1 LISLIS
7 LNTRYKQ
14 TQRDMIKFTR
24 STKKKIDKV
33 RHPSNSNGRSHSRG
47 PADGRSVSSAY
58 STHSTRS
65 DYTDGNSYANANNGG
80 GGSSNIDRSS
90 RRHKSRGGTSVASS
104 TGGSR
109 RFSSAQ
115 SVASISSASV
125 FAPSVATVRVLFI
138 YCFCAQDVSLFL

>member
-1 LISLIS
+1 
-7 LNTRYKQ
+7 
-14 TQRDMIKFTR
+14 MIKFTR

-33 RHPSNSNGRSHSRG
+33 RHPSSSNGGRSHSRG
-47 PADGRSVSSAY
+47 PADDRSAY

-65 DYTDGNSYANANNGG
+65 DYTDGNSYAANNGG
-80 GGSSNIDRSS
+80 GGNIDRSS
-90 RRHKSRGGTSVASS
+90 RRHKSRGGGTSVASS

-125 FAPSVATVRVLFI
+125 FAPSVATVSL
-138 YCFCAQDVSLFL
+138 LFL

>member
-1 LISLIS
+1 
-7 LNTRYKQ
+7 
-14 TQRDMIKFTR
+14 MIKFTR

-80 GGSSNIDRSS
+80 GGSNIERSS
-90 RRHKSRGGTSVASS
+90 RRHKSRGGTSVARS

-125 FAPSVATVRVLFI
+125 FAPSVATVRFLFV
-138 YCFCAQDVSLFL
+138 FCAQVVSLFICLQFI

>member
-1 LISLIS
+1 
-7 LNTRYKQ
+7 
-14 TQRDMIKFTR
+14 MIKFTR

-33 RHPSNSNGRSHSRG
+33 RHNPSSSNGGRSHSRG
-47 PADGRSVSSAY
+47 PADDRSAY

-65 DYTDGNSYANANNGG
+65 DYTDGNSYAANGG
-80 GGSSNIDRSS
+80 GGGGNSNIDRSS
-90 RRHKSRGGTSVASS
+90 RRHNKSRGGTSVASS

-125 FAPSVATVRVLFI
+125 FAPSVATVSF
-138 YCFCAQDVSLFL
+138 